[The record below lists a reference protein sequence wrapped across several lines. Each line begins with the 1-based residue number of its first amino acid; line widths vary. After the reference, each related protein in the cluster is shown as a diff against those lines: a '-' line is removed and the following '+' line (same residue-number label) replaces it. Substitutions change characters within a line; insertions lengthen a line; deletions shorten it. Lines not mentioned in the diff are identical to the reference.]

1 MSKLRK
7 SAKGEQC
14 TLQIPGVCNFD
25 TATTV
30 LAHLPDDSGTG
41 KMGGKSED
49 WCACFGCSDCHA
61 LIDNQAEFQK
71 RYTSEDYLFFIRR
84 AMIKTWRKWFD
95 AGLLEVK

>member
-49 WCACFGCSDCHA
+49 WCACFACSDCHA

-84 AMIKTWRKWFD
+84 AMIKTWRKWFN
-95 AGLLEVK
+95 AGLLEVR